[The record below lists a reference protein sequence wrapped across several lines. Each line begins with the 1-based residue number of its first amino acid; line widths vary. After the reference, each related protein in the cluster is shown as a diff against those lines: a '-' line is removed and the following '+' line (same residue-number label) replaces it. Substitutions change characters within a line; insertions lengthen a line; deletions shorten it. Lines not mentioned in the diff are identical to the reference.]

1 MYYYNKFTL
10 AILDRY
16 LVHTELIDSLPVQF
30 TGVAN
35 ERPAPVFTTEVNADT
50 LFFGANVN
58 FNNANVLIR
67 IKSISPQY
75 EWMSN
80 NDPLPQDTPIG
91 AVAGVSTQAL
101 PILPLVMPFFIKS
114 NGRLQMQF
122 TNSAAAATTG
132 GVITWRLLKLT
143 MPVVDSKGTGWDYG
157 MAWQ

>member
-1 MYYYNKFTL
+1 MYYFNKFSL

-16 LVHTELIDSLPVQF
+16 NVHTELIDSLPIAF
-30 TGVAN
+30 TGTAS
-35 ERPAPVFTTEVNADT
+35 ERPAPVFTTEVNADC
-50 LFFGANVN
+50 LFFAANVN
-58 FNNANVLIR
+58 FSNANVLIR

-91 AVAGVSTQAL
+91 AVAGISTQAL
-101 PILPLVMPFFIKS
+101 PVLPLVMPFFIKA

-122 TNSAAAATTG
+122 TNSSSNPTTG

-143 MPVVDSKGTGWDYG
+143 MPVTDSKGTGWDYG
-157 MAWQ
+157 MPWA